1 MKKINFT
8 WSDRY
13 EIKRID
19 NAKFKTNGLALI
31 GIFIFLSSF
40 LIESLLI
47 KLIGRDSILPIVVS
61 YVLWI
66 STISF
71 LIILSIMK
79 YNKVKVIDM
88 YLIAASLLGIISLLF
103 LSLNRQHF

>member
-8 WSDRY
+8 WGDKY
-13 EIKRID
+13 EIKRNN

-40 LIESLLI
+40 LIDSWLI
-47 KLIGRDSILPIVVS
+47 KIIGKDSILPIVVN

-66 STISF
+66 STILF

-88 YLIAASLLGIISLLF
+88 YLITASLLGIISILF
-103 LSLNRQHF
+103 LSLNR